1 MVIENKKTFICIIHF
16 IGKPWNLFTL
26 LNVFHIDLL
35 HLYVFGYL
43 AYFNC
48 VLDQLGC
55 CCRFGIVVCASE
67 LPIPPANRNHR
78 LARRASPINYHRT
91 TQYGDCGEGQ
101 ETADTCKACQ
111 PFLPLSSTVL
121 FGRFAPT
128 KCPHRTPQ
136 KTDKVWGRVSE
147 CESQHK
153 YYTTILITSCFLG
166 CPRLIFYAFYDILEN
181 LIGFH
186 HFGWNSSDFPTG
198 KARKSGWL
206 YFQFRPILP
215 PQ

>member
-1 MVIENKKTFICIIHF
+1 MLSVGFLINTKVRRHIRHF
-16 IGKPWNLFTL
+16 RLQQRPAQYTITAK
-26 LNVFHIDLL
+26 HIND
-35 HLYVFGYL
+35 
-43 AYFNC
+43 
-48 VLDQLGC
+48 
-55 CCRFGIVVCASE
+55 
-67 LPIPPANRNHR
+67 
-78 LARRASPINYHRT
+78 
-91 TQYGDCGEGQ
+91 DCGEGH
-101 ETADTCKACQ
+101 EMADTYQACQ